1 MAVVTPIA
9 LNAVKKA
16 KATQVAENF
25 RNIKAA
31 VESYVNVEQKLP
43 DNLTLQDLAGS
54 YLNSDPGS
62 NFDLTIAS
70 TWKDGVATL
79 EIVYEGKDVDLNM
92 LEKAYPE
99 IDTVSSS
106 TTGPFLRFQVQK
118 WW

>member
-99 IDTVSSS
+99 IDTVSSP